1 MKGMG
6 ITHPKAELDH
16 FPHEPGVYQMVD
28 EAGQILYIGKA
39 RNLKKRLT
47 SYFHRHLDNKT
58 QNLMTKVA
66 RVETTITASEN
77 EALLLEA
84 HLIKEKQPRYN
95 VLLRDDKSYPY
106 LYLSTHQTF
115 PRLDFYRGAKRQPG
129 RYFGPYPSAGSVRE
143 TLTLIQ
149 KLFKLRQCSDSF
161 FQHRTRPCLQY
172 QIKRCTA
179 PCVGYV
185 TEEQYRQ
192 QVTDTILFLE
202 GKNERVIEK
211 LAEHMEVAANRL
223 AYEEA
228 TDYRDKIAQLRRL
241 QKQPLGTTTPRST
254 DVIGMSCI
262 SGHVAF
268 SVLSIRGGRWIGSKN
283 FFPEAPPDVDTASAL
298 ASFITQYYLSS
309 VRNDDI
315 PECVVLSAAV
325 EDRLWIQSALREK
338 WARQLM
344 VIDRR
349 STTYRHWQNMAIENA
364 KQALIQHISRK
375 NTVAQQLEALQK
387 VLQWPNPIQ
396 RIECF
401 DVSHTQG
408 EATVAACVV
417 LGLEGE
423 IKKDYRRFN
432 IMNITLGDDYAALRQ
447 ALERH
452 YIRLKQGEGCL
463 PDLLVIDGGK
473 GQLHQAADILEE
485 LQVSGVVL
493 LGIAKGEGRKQ
504 GLETLYLWGKKDPI
518 CLSSQDPALH
528 LIQRVRDEAHRF
540 AITGHRAQRSKRRL
554 TSPLQHIAGVGV
566 QRRRL
571 LLQHFGGW
579 QELRRAGVS
588 ELASVPGISESLA
601 ERIHDAL
608 QK

>member
-1 MKGMG
+1 MG
-6 ITHPKAELDH
+6 IVNLKACLAH
-16 FPHEPGVYQMVD
+16 FPQEPGVYQMID
-28 EAGQILYIGKA
+28 EVGQILYVGKA

-47 SYFHRHLDNKT
+47 SYFHRRLDNKT
-58 QNLMTKVA
+58 QSLMAKVVH
-66 RVETTITASEN
+66 VETTITASEN

-106 LYLSTHQTF
+106 LYLSTHQAF

-143 TLTLIQ
+143 NLTLIQ
-149 KLFKLRQCSDSF
+149 KLFKLRQCNDSF
-161 FQHRTRPCLQY
+161 FRHRTRPCLQY

-185 TEEQYRQ
+185 TEEHYRQ
-192 QVTDTILFLE
+192 QVTDAILFLE
-202 GKNERVIEK
+202 GHNERVIEK
-211 LAEHMEVAANRL
+211 LAEHMEVAASRL

-228 TDYRDKIAQLRRL
+228 SEYRNQIAQLRRL
-241 QKQPLGTTTPRST
+241 QKQPLGATAMHQT
-254 DVIGMSCI
+254 DVIGVSRDALGQI
-262 SGHVAF
+262 AF
-268 SVLSIRGGRWIGSKN
+268 SVLLVRGGRWIGSRTFLPN
-283 FFPEAPPDVDTASAL
+283 TPREIDTASAL
-298 ASFITQYYLSS
+298 ASFVTQYYLSPT
-309 VRNDDI
+309 RNGDI
-315 PECVVLSAAV
+315 PEHIVLSEEV

-338 WARQLM
+338 WGRQLM
-344 VIDRR
+344 VIDRHLA
-349 STTYRHWQNMAIENA
+349 TYRRWQNVAAENA
-364 KQALIQHISRK
+364 KQALVQHLSRQ

-387 VLQWPNPIQ
+387 MLQLPNPIQ

-423 IKKDYRRFN
+423 IKKEYRRFN
-432 IMNITLGDDYAALRQ
+432 IVNVPPGDDYGALRQ

-452 YIRLKQGEGCL
+452 YVRLKQVEGGL

-473 GQLHQAADILEE
+473 GQIHQAADVLEE

-493 LGIAKGEGRKQ
+493 LGVAKGVGRKP
-504 GLETLYLWGKKDPI
+504 GLETVYLWGKKTPFR
-518 CLSSQDPALH
+518 LSPQDPALH

-554 TSPLQHIAGVGV
+554 ESPLQNIVGVGV

-571 LLQHFGGW
+571 LLRHFGGW
-579 QELRRAGVS
+579 RELRRASVS
-588 ELASVPGISESLA
+588 ELTHIPGISESLA
-601 ERIHDAL
+601 QRIHDAL